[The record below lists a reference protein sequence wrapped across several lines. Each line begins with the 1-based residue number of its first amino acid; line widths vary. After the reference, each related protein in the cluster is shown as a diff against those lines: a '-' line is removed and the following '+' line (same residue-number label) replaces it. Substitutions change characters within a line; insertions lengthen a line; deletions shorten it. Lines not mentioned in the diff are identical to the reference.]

1 MFFKRFKQD
10 DTLPHRKSP
19 AVKKVSEL
27 IDKRSHKQKKYISL
41 MLVPSYTTG
50 RTRSL
55 RIPRGLFHGVVASM
69 LVVSAVVA
77 GFYLRSNHFYRMAQE
92 LYVARE
98 EIAETF
104 AEFQY
109 EAEIVQSDLIDTM
122 IQVYERYSEIQ
133 QNVQSQ
139 LDSQARDHQTN
150 LDSLREQV
158 DEFEQMIRDLE
169 ADQQAVLEGL
179 SARAEL
185 IPPVAGIL
193 NQLEASRKT
202 LLSASVLH
210 SADEVYTTAPKTAS
224 MGFLS
229 TGNTYAISEA
239 ELQTRITS
247 LMDELRLQ
255 RKLLE
260 DLETHRGRMGAYL
273 RNYPTIWPVRG
284 NISSGFGWRTNPM
297 GGRGSEHH
305 DGVDIPA
312 RTGTSIRAA
321 GGGTVIYAGWQNGYG
336 NTVIINHGSG
346 ITTVYAHNSH
356 NHVEVGQR
364 VERGEIIANVG
375 STGRST
381 GPHLHFEVRVNGSAV
396 NPRTFMVEFY

>member
-1 MFFKRFKQD
+1 MFLKELFQYSKL
-10 DTLPHRKSP
+10 THRKNP
-19 AVKKVSEL
+19 TVKKVSEL

-55 RIPRGLFHGVVASM
+55 RIPRGLFHGLLASM

-104 AEFQY
+104 AEFQF
-109 EAEIVQSDLIDTM
+109 EAENVQSDLIDTM
-122 IQVYERYSEIQ
+122 IQVYERYSEVQ

-139 LDSQARDHQTN
+139 LDNQARDHQIN

-179 SARAEL
+179 SKRAEV
-185 IPPVAGIL
+185 IPPVANIL
-193 NQLEASRKT
+193 NQLKESRQT
-202 LLSASVLH
+202 LLLSQPAVSLENYI
-210 SADEVYTTAPKTAS
+210 SQSNEPTF
-224 MGFLS
+224 GFLS
-229 TGNTYAISEA
+229 RSNVNPQVSEE
-239 ELQTRITS
+239 ELAQRINI
-247 LMDELRLQ
+247 LMGDLRLQ

-260 DLETHRGRMGAYL
+260 DLESYRGLMNGYL
-273 RNYPTIWPVRG
+273 RNYPTLWPVHG

-312 RTGTSIRAA
+312 RTGTPIRAA
-321 GGGTVIYAGWQNGYG
+321 GGGTVVFAGWQNGYG

-346 ITTVYAHNSH
+346 ITTAYAHSSRIN
-356 NHVEVGQR
+356 VEVGQLIN
-364 VERGEIIANVG
+364 RGDIIAYVG

-381 GPHLHFEVRVNGSAV
+381 GPHLHFEVRINGSAV
-396 NPRTFMVEFY
+396 NPIPFMVEVY